1 MGYRPSWLFYFT
13 IMTVRT
19 GSKFGETLPFTLANT
34 ITMGGNRIFIR
45 RFPIEPLTAEFEPSA
60 YNINSSG
67 AYPRYRA
74 KVFNRFQGYDNGD
87 YDTPVTDLYIV
98 SGSCDS
104 DSIEL
109 NRNDGETI
117 EIDLSPI
124 VGWYQ
129 GD

>member
-1 MGYRPSWLFYFT
+1 
-13 IMTVRT
+13 MTVRT
-19 GSKFGETLPFTLANT
+19 NNKFGDAFPLTFGEIANEKK
-34 ITMGGNRIFIR
+34 GNRIFIR

-74 KVFNRFQGYDNGD
+74 KVFNRFQGYDDND
-87 YDTPVTDLYIV
+87 YDTPITDLYIV
-98 SGSCDS
+98 SGSCAN